1 MKILSCG
8 AGQQSTALALM
19 SCENAMSEK
28 IIYPLVPVYD
38 AVLFCDLGGERE
50 WVYKQVAFIS
60 ECCQKAGIPFY
71 ILKNKNLKKDYMTNY
86 GKARVCTIP
95 FWSIDESGK
104 MEIIINVASMDQT
117 NGGIKNTTEY
127 VTGLRYGRM
136 RKMKYLCF
144 QTARN
149 PGLHIQNPHL
159 FDSIK

>member
-71 ILKNKNLKKDYMTNY
+71 ILKNKNLRPDWMCCSV
-86 GKARVCTIP
+86 R
-95 FWSIDESGK
+95 
-104 MEIIINVASMDQT
+104 II
-117 NGGIKNTTEY
+117 
-127 VTGLRYGRM
+127 
-136 RKMKYLCF
+136 YL
-144 QTARN
+144 
-149 PGLHIQNPHL
+149 
-159 FDSIK
+159 D